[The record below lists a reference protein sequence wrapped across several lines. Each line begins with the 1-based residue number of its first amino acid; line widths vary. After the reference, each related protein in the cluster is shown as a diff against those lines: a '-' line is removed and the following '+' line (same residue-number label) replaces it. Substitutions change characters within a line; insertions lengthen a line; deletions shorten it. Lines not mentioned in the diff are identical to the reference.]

1 MGLRCRVGESSTAQE
16 SVLGLLL
23 DHAGTE
29 FTESRVREL
38 LGLPKSTTHRAL
50 KELADQGL
58 LSTTSVGRTITYRMD
73 SADPLVRHLKIA
85 RAISRSRALTAPL
98 ADLIETAVLFGS
110 ASRGED
116 AEGSDLDLFVVTGEP
131 DTVRGALARHEGVQA
146 VAMTPSE
153 HMRLIADGGTFAKAI
168 ADGITVWSRA

>member
-1 MGLRCRVGESSTAQE
+1 MGLRCRVGEAPTAQE

-58 LSTTSVGRTITYRMD
+58 LSTTSVGRSIMYRMD
-73 SADPLVRHLKIA
+73 AADPLIHHLKIA
-85 RAISRSRALTAPL
+85 RAIARARGLIAPL
-98 ADLIETAVLFGS
+98 VDHIEMAVLFGS

-116 AEGSDLDLFVVTGEP
+116 SEGSDLDIFIVAAEP
-131 DTVRGALARHEGVQA
+131 EPVRGELARHEGVQA
-146 VAMTPSE
+146 VVMTPSE
-153 HMRLIADGGTFAKAI
+153 HMGLIAEGGTFAKAI
-168 ADGITVWSRA
+168 ADGITL